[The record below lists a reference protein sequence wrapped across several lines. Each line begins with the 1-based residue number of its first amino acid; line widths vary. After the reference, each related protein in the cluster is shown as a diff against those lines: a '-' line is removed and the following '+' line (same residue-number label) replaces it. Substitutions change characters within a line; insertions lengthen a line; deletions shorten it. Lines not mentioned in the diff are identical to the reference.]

1 MSTTRKSLPAAG
13 RAFVGAVGLAGLG
26 VVAISSFV
34 ANSAAIPR
42 EWVAFSI
49 LTLLTGSALTFKH
62 PSVQHLRL
70 SLSEVFTFS
79 CILLYG
85 PELATIT
92 ATVEGLLHALR
103 WRNSAVHTCFNLGN
117 LSLSVWISGTV
128 FFLVAGVE
136 PLASGTVKYGELI
149 VPLAGLASAFYML
162 NSGLTATVIAF
173 EARRHP
179 LAIWREHFAFLAPT
193 YAAGASI
200 AFLLVMALRQVDFS
214 AIFLIPPVLLILY
227 LTMRSSFG
235 RLEDSKAHV
244 EKLNRMYLSTVET
257 LATAIDAKDE
267 VTHGHIRRV
276 QGAALALAREIG
288 VTDEQ
293 TLKAIEAAALLHDTG
308 KIAVPEHILNK
319 PGKLTPAEFAKMK
332 LHAPIGAEILSSIEF
347 PYPVVPIVRHHHENW
362 DGTGYPDGL
371 KGTDIPL
378 GARIL
383 SVVDCF
389 DALTSDRPY
398 RPRMTDEQ
406 ALAILKERRGTMYDA
421 VVVDTFMSAHER
433 IMPPEAPPHPAARA
447 VGDARRSA
455 PASGAGEAA
464 DEARRLEAAAA
475 PGDSA
480 VAGEVL
486 GVSSLARAVA
496 GEANLGDVGALCWMM
511 LRHVVPCTSMGLFI
525 PDEGDDRVVA
535 AYAAGSHAHV
545 IRDLRTVPGTGVV
558 GWVAANR
565 RTAVNAEPALD
576 FGHAVAHLDPPLL
589 SMVALPLIHDG
600 HIVAVLALYGTVK
613 HAFAEDHARLLE
625 LLAPSLA
632 SSLSLVRTVR
642 QADTAPVRQRRTPAA
657 ELHVLRPRAESRV
670 S

>member
-13 RAFVGAVGLAGLG
+13 RAFVGAVGLAGLAVIG
-26 VVAISSFV
+26 FSLFR
-34 ANSAAIPR
+34 ANLGPIPR
-42 EWVAFSI
+42 EWVAFSF

-79 CILLYG
+79 CVLLYG

-103 WRNSAVHTCFNLGN
+103 WRNSAIHTCFNLGN
-117 LSLSVWISGTV
+117 LSLSVWISGML
-128 FFLVAGVE
+128 FFAVAGVE
-136 PLASGTVKYGELI
+136 PLAGGAVRYGELI
-149 VPLAGLASAFYML
+149 LPLAVLATAFYGL
-162 NSGLTATVIAF
+162 NSGMTATVIAF
-173 EARRHP
+173 EARRAP

-193 YAAGASI
+193 YGAGASI

-235 RLEDSKAHV
+235 RLEDAKAHV
-244 EKLNRMYLSTVET
+244 ERLNRMYLSTVET

-276 QGAALALAREIG
+276 QSAALALAKEVG
-288 VTDEQ
+288 VSDEP
-293 TLKAIEAAALLHDTG
+293 TLRAIEAAALLHDTG

-319 PGKLTPAEFAKMK
+319 PGKLTPAEFAKMQ
-332 LHAPIGAEILSSIEF
+332 LHAPIGAEILSAIEF

-371 KGTDIPL
+371 KGTEIPL

-406 ALAILKERRGTMYDA
+406 SIAILEERRGTMYDP
-421 VVVDTFMSAHER
+421 VIVDTFIAAHDR
-433 IMPPEAPPHPAARA
+433 IMPAESPPHPAARA

-455 PASGAGEAA
+455 TEHPSKDEGADARQTEKPA
-464 DEARRLEAAAA
+464 
-475 PGDSA
+475 DSA

-496 GEANLGDVGALCWMM
+496 GEASLGDVGALCWMM
-511 LRHVVPCTSMGLFI
+511 LRHVAPCTAMGLFV
-525 PDEGDDRVVA
+525 PDERDDTVIA
-535 AYAAGSHAHV
+535 AYAAGSHAPL
-545 IRDLRTVPGTGVV
+545 IRGLATVPGSGVV

-565 RTAVNAEPALD
+565 RTAANAEPALD
-576 FGHAVAHLDPPLL
+576 FGHDVSRLEPPLL
-589 SMVALPLIHDG
+589 SMVALPLVYEGTLI
-600 HIVAVLALYGTVK
+600 AVLALYGTARN
-613 HAFAEDHARLLE
+613 AFGEDHARLLE

-632 SSLSLVRTVR
+632 SSLAAVRATR
-642 QADTAPVRQRRTPAA
+642 QSDAPPVRPRRLTAA
-657 ELHVLRPRAESRV
+657 GLRVVRPQAESRIG
-670 S
+670 